1 MTLKSSLQ
9 MSLFLNLEK
18 RNYVNKTV
26 SKFVTDNEI
35 VASQVDI
42 LNEIEAFY
50 KSLYSC
56 YDDNLKEVELNS
68 IISSEYY
75 SRLDKNSPS
84 ELEGFVSKE
93 EALSALKLRYP
104 TPI

>member
-9 MSLFLNLEK
+9 LSLFLSLEK

-26 SKFVTDNEI
+26 SKLLTDDGI

-42 LNEIEAFY
+42 LNEIERFY
-50 KSLYSC
+50 KSLYLC

-68 IISSEYY
+68 IISIEYY
-75 SRLDKNSPS
+75 SRLDKNSAS
-84 ELEGFVSKE
+84 ELEGLFPRRKP
-93 EALSALKLRYP
+93 LQHLN
-104 TPI
+104 